1 MSACNGNNSDI
12 VREII
17 KMLASLDPDAVRQ
30 TVNELDTVIPD
41 ETHSCIEHAKEKAL
55 PSENF
60 EQLAISYIVSLAAK
74 DERYLAFAACFRKAD
89 RVLAE
94 CLKKGTGDAD
104 KIKRCLDQYAD
115 SLKKCIDEF
124 EKCKKKQRKL
134 LAHQTPLTGTVR

>member
-12 VREII
+12 VREIS

-30 TVNELDTVIPD
+30 TVDELDRSMPD
-41 ETHSCIEHAKEKAL
+41 ETHSCVENADERAL
-55 PSENF
+55 PF
-60 EQLAISYIVSLAAK
+60 EDYERFAISYMVSLAAK
-74 DERYLAFAACFRKAD
+74 DDCYLAFAACFRKAD

-115 SLKKCIDEF
+115 SLKKCIEEF
-124 EKCKKKQRKL
+124 EKCKKK
-134 LAHQTPLTGTVR
+134 